1 MRPLI
6 PERMAHPQDFNL
18 LIHVSKTTVTGPFF
32 LFPNMSCALNKHNK
46 MGDLTV
52 AACTHACTIWS

>member
-6 PERMAHPQDFNL
+6 PERMAHPQDFNF
-18 LIHVSKTTVTGPFF
+18 LIHVSKTTVTGHFF
-32 LFPNMSCALNKHNK
+32 LFPIMSCALNKHNK

-52 AACTHACTIWS
+52 AERICMHTIWS